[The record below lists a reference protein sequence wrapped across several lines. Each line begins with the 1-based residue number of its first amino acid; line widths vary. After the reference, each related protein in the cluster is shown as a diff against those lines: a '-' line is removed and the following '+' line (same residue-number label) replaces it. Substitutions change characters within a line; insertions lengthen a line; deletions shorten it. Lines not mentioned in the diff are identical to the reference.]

1 MSLKGKKV
9 IVIGGSSGIG
19 LATARAVA
27 AAGARVV
34 IAGRS
39 AQKLER
45 ARGEIGGRPGLVAL
59 DVTRDEE
66 VRNFFERAGEFDH
79 LVTTAAAGAT
89 GSFLDLPPEAVRDLF
104 ESKFWGQY
112 RAARYA
118 AGQIREGGSIT
129 FFSGVAS
136 QKPLPGFSS
145 FAAVNGAVN
154 ALCRALAVELAPV
167 RVNAI
172 SPGIIETPAY
182 AAMEAEV
189 RQEFF
194 DRTAAALPAGRIGRP
209 AEVAEAVLFLMR
221 NGFVTGAVLDIDG
234 GGRLS

>member
-1 MSLKGKKV
+1 
-9 IVIGGSSGIG
+9 
-19 LATARAVA
+19 
-27 AAGARVV
+27 
-34 IAGRS
+34 
-39 AQKLER
+39 
-45 ARGEIGGRPGLVAL
+45 
-59 DVTRDEE
+59 
-66 VRNFFERAGEFDH
+66 
-79 LVTTAAAGAT
+79 
-89 GSFLDLPPEAVRDLF
+89 
-104 ESKFWGQY
+104 
-112 RAARYA
+112 
-118 AGQIREGGSIT
+118 
-129 FFSGVAS
+129 
-136 QKPLPGFSS
+136 
-145 FAAVNGAVN
+145 VN